1 MALALAM
8 GIGRFAYT
16 ALLPAAQAG
25 LGFDDATAGAI
36 ASVNLVG
43 YLLGALQARALS
55 GARARGITARLGL
68 ALSVA
73 TTAALAFAG
82 SAPAWLALRLLS
94 GVASGY
100 VFVLVSATVLEAIP
114 PGAERL
120 AGLLYSGVGAGIAL
134 SGAVAAA
141 LPGAGG
147 REAWLVLGGTAAGLA
162 LLPGWLL
169 RPSGS
174 ARAAP
179 PPPADAG
186 AEMRRLSISYFLEG
200 LGYIVSGTFAVAAV
214 QRSPGLEGLAPWVWV
229 AAGLAAIPSA
239 LVWSAM
245 ARRVGARRA
254 LVWAFALQGA
264 GMAVSGAFSS
274 LAAALVGALLFGGTF
289 MGITTV
295 TLARARE
302 IDPARGARTIGTLTV
317 LYGVGQVLGPLLAG
331 ALSRAAGSPRPAV
344 VAASLAVMAGALLL
358 AREARCRTS
367 TSA

>member
-1 MALALAM
+1 
-8 GIGRFAYT
+8 
-16 ALLPAAQAG
+16 
-25 LGFDDATAGAI
+25 
-36 ASVNLVG
+36 
-43 YLLGALQARALS
+43 
-55 GARARGITARLGL
+55 
-68 ALSVA
+68 
-73 TTAALAFAG
+73 
-82 SAPAWLALRLLS
+82 
-94 GVASGY
+94 
-100 VFVLVSATVLEAIP
+100 
-114 PGAERL
+114 
-120 AGLLYSGVGAGIAL
+120 
-134 SGAVAAA
+134 
-141 LPGAGG
+141 
-147 REAWLVLGGTAAGLA
+147 
-162 LLPGWLL
+162 
-169 RPSGS
+169 
-174 ARAAP
+174 
-179 PPPADAG
+179 
-186 AEMRRLSISYFLEG
+186 MRRLSISYFLEG

-264 GMAVSGAFSS
+264 GMAVSGVFSS

-331 ALSRAAGSPRPAV
+331 AVSRAAGSPRPAV

>member
-1 MALALAM
+1 
-8 GIGRFAYT
+8 
-16 ALLPAAQAG
+16 
-25 LGFDDATAGAI
+25 
-36 ASVNLVG
+36 V
-43 YLLGALQARALS
+43 
-55 GARARGITARLGL
+55 
-68 ALSVA
+68 
-73 TTAALAFAG
+73 
-82 SAPAWLALRLLS
+82 
-94 GVASGY
+94 
-100 VFVLVSATVLEAIP
+100 
-114 PGAERL
+114 
-120 AGLLYSGVGAGIAL
+120 
-134 SGAVAAA
+134 
-141 LPGAGG
+141 
-147 REAWLVLGGTAAGLA
+147 
-162 LLPGWLL
+162 
-169 RPSGS
+169 
-174 ARAAP
+174 
-179 PPPADAG
+179 DAG
-186 AEMRRLSISYFLEG
+186 VEMRRLAISYFLEG

-331 ALSRAAGSPRPAV
+331 AVSRAAGSPRPAV